1 MTLSIAIQPD
11 CHENQK
17 DDEIGGDAI
26 VLSNFL
32 CFRQKQKEKKY
43 ELTPPLKKTIVT
55 VRINP

>member
-43 ELTPPLKKTIVT
+43 ELTPPPKKTIVT
-55 VRINP
+55 V